1 MEDRELIKKL
11 IPLLLDGRRD
21 SGGIMWRLSIKSTL
35 EIFKLFNSNN
45 IEKIDS
51 EMVKIVH
58 NYPELFEI
66 YGITIFGKSYVEY
79 RGRMIFL
86 RGDTE

>member
-35 EIFKLFNSNN
+35 EIFKLFNSND
-45 IEKIDS
+45 IEKIDR
-51 EMVKIVH
+51 EMVKIAH

-66 YGITIFGKSYVEY
+66 YGITIFGKSYLEY
-79 RGRMIFL
+79 RGHMIYL
-86 RGDTE
+86 RGDA